1 MSVANN
7 GSKFTGENR
16 VTLSASYNNLTGNSD
31 NLRLGFIG
39 SVEELTHLNAL
50 TLSYSRPVG
59 RNGGEMQFSG
69 SNLKY
74 QLDSDEVSDVIDG
87 GDLIK
92 YEGGSSSVRMNYSQ
106 PLSLPLFVDR
116 LAAQWNLGFE
126 WKRSESS
133 TIYNRTFADVA
144 AGYMPVSGKDT
155 YSTLFGGLSV
165 RGYSGLADIK
175 TDTRVRRKF
184 TLPCRVFSVH

>member
-39 SVEELTHLNAL
+39 GVELTHLNAL

-59 RNGGEMQFSG
+59 RNGGDAVSG

-92 YEGGSSSVRMNYSQ
+92 YE
-106 PLSLPLFVDR
+106 
-116 LAAQWNLGFE
+116 AA
-126 WKRSESS
+126 
-133 TIYNRTFADVA
+133 
-144 AGYMPVSGKDT
+144 
-155 YSTLFGGLSV
+155 
-165 RGYSGLADIK
+165 
-175 TDTRVRRKF
+175 RVQ
-184 TLPCRVFSVH
+184 CA